1 MTNCKITI
9 SQDSYCENPRKEWDY
24 LPTLFIFW
32 GRDYG
37 KNVYWT
43 SLEDLISAKNLTSK
57 KSKLLKA
64 MDIDNDKYRKEWI
77 SDSTERA
84 LQYYI
89 KQIEDDEVLNEV
101 LNIIWYKTYSW
112 TSRWYSQWDAVDC
125 ILVACDKFIKD
136 TGIKAKDI
144 DESLR
149 ETRKVFD
156 ARAWWDVYSIYI
168 DEIIPLYRADWTLS
182 WEVEEESIECCW
194 NIYWRDE
201 LENQYSYVSRC
212 VTQEQFDDALENI
225 QYWFLQYI

>member
-1 MTNCKITI
+1 MTYKITV

-64 MDIDNDKYRKEWI
+64 MDIDNDKYWKEWI
-77 SDSTERA
+77 ADDTEDA
-84 LQYYI
+84 LHYHI
-89 KQIEDDEVLNEV
+89 TNIEDDEVLNEV

-136 TGIKAKDI
+136 TGIKTKDI
-144 DESLR
+144 DESLKSSS
-149 ETRKVFD
+149 ELFD
-156 ARAWWDVYSIYI
+156 ARARWDTYFLRIY
-168 DEIIPLYRADWTLS
+168 EIIPLYREDGTLS
-182 WEVEEESIECCW
+182 WEVEEEYIDWSWTIFW
-194 NIYWRDE
+194 MNE
-201 LENQYSYVSRC
+201 LKDHYSYVKDY
-212 VTQEQFDDALENI
+212 VTQEQFEEAIENI
-225 QYWFLQYI
+225 EY

>member
-1 MTNCKITI
+1 MTYKITV
-9 SQDSYCENPRKEWDY
+9 SQDSYCENPRKDWDY

-77 SDSTERA
+77 ADDTERA

-125 ILVACDKFIKD
+125 ILVACDKFIKE
-136 TGIKAKDI
+136 TWIKTKDI
-144 DESLR
+144 DESL
-149 ETRKVFD
+149 KSSSKLFD
-156 ARAWWDVYSIYI
+156 ARARGDVYNVSIY
-168 DEIIPLYRADWTLS
+168 EIIPLYRADGTLS
-182 WEVEEESIECCW
+182 WEVEEEYIDW
-194 NIYWRDE
+194 TWWIYWYDE
-201 LENQYSYVSRC
+201 LKNHYSYVKDY
-212 VTQEQFDDALENI
+212 VTQEEFEEAIENI
-225 QYWFLQYI
+225 EY

>member
-1 MTNCKITI
+1 MTYKITV

-64 MDIDNDKYRKEWI
+64 MDIDNDKYWKEWI
-77 SDSTERA
+77 ADDTEDA
-84 LQYYI
+84 LHYHI
-89 KQIEDDEVLNEV
+89 TNIEDDEVLNEV

-136 TGIKAKDI
+136 TGIKTKDI
-144 DESLR
+144 DESLKSSS
-149 ETRKVFD
+149 ELFD
-156 ARAWWDVYSIYI
+156 ARARWDTYFLRIY
-168 DEIIPLYRADWTLS
+168 EIIPLYREDGTLS
-182 WEVEEESIECCW
+182 WEVEEEYIDWSWTIFW
-194 NIYWRDE
+194 MNE
-201 LENQYSYVSRC
+201 LKDHYSYVKNY
-212 VTQEQFDDALENI
+212 VTQEQFEEAIENI
-225 QYWFLQYI
+225 EY

>member
-1 MTNCKITI
+1 MTYKITV

-77 SDSTERA
+77 ADDTERA

-136 TGIKAKDI
+136 TGIKTKDI
-144 DESLR
+144 DESLKSSS
-149 ETRKVFD
+149 ELFD
-156 ARAWWDVYSIYI
+156 ARARWDTYFLRIY
-168 DEIIPLYRADWTLS
+168 EIIPLYREDGTLS
-182 WEVEEESIECCW
+182 WEVEEEYIDWSWTIFW
-194 NIYWRDE
+194 SKDLKDN
-201 LENQYSYVSRC
+201 YSYVKNY
-212 VTQEQFDDALENI
+212 VTQEEFEEAIENI
-225 QYWFLQYI
+225 EY

>member
-1 MTNCKITI
+1 MTYKITV
-9 SQDSYCENPRKEWDY
+9 SQDSYCENPRKDWDY
-24 LPTLFIFW
+24 LPTLFTFW

-43 SLEDLISAKNLTSK
+43 SLEDLLSAKNLTSK

-77 SDSTERA
+77 ADDTERA

-112 TSRWYSQWDAVDC
+112 TSRWYSKWDAVDC

-136 TGIKAKDI
+136 TGIKTKDI
-144 DESLR
+144 DESLKSSS
-149 ETRKVFD
+149 ELFD
-156 ARAWWDVYSIYI
+156 ARARWDTYFLRIY
-168 DEIIPLYRADWTLS
+168 EIIPLYREDGTLS
-182 WEVEEESIECCW
+182 WEVEEEYIDWSWTIFW
-194 NIYWRDE
+194 MNE
-201 LENQYSYVSRC
+201 LKDHYFYVKNY
-212 VTQEQFDDALENI
+212 VTQEQFEEAIENI
-225 QYWFLQYI
+225 EY

>member
-1 MTNCKITI
+1 MTYKITV
-9 SQDSYCENPRKEWDY
+9 SQDSYCENPRKDFVWDY

-77 SDSTERA
+77 ADDTERA

-136 TGIKAKDI
+136 TGIKTKDI
-144 DESLR
+144 DESLKSSS
-149 ETRKVFD
+149 ELFD
-156 ARAWWDVYSIYI
+156 ARARWDTYFLRIY
-168 DEIIPLYRADWTLS
+168 EIIPLYREDGTLS
-182 WEVEEESIECCW
+182 WEVEEEYIDWSWTIFW
-194 NIYWRDE
+194 MNE
-201 LENQYSYVSRC
+201 LKDHYSYVKNY
-212 VTQEQFDDALENI
+212 VTQEQFEEAIENI
-225 QYWFLQYI
+225 EY